1 VSLSGRKNGI
11 SRGLPTMMVKN
22 TVKKGGVNICLLKIV
37 IITFHQLCSDCVCY
51 RLIIL
56 HSPPGRR
63 GHDQMVVGFDTFF
76 LLQTN
81 TWFYIKCTHLSVRL
95 SVLNVISVTGEL
107 RKRVP
112 VC

>member
-1 VSLSGRKNGI
+1 MGNNFLVLQNEILMAIIHQFKVRSSQVSLSGRNNGI

-63 GHDQMVVGFDTFF
+63 GHDQMVVGFTTPFMA
-76 LLQTN
+76 QRT
-81 TWFYIKCTHLSVRL
+81 
-95 SVLNVISVTGEL
+95 
-107 RKRVP
+107 
-112 VC
+112 

>member
-1 VSLSGRKNGI
+1 MGNNFLVLQNEILMAIIHQFKVRSSQVSLSGRKNGI

-56 HSPPGRR
+56 HSPIIYAR
-63 GHDQMVVGFDTFF
+63 QIQYMLTYAEVKQEEFDR
-76 LLQTN
+76 QT
-81 TWFYIKCTHLSVRL
+81 
-95 SVLNVISVTGEL
+95 
-107 RKRVP
+107 
-112 VC
+112 